1 MAQLLQNKVRALVS
15 KKKHR
20 MREDGFDLDL
30 TYVTPRIIAMGIPSV
45 DYQKVYR
52 NRIEDVESFLN
63 KRHGASY
70 KVYNLCSEMRN
81 TYAMTRF
88 GGRFERFPFD
98 DHSPPPLGLLYYFC
112 ESA

>member
-45 DYQKVYR
+45 DYQKMYR
-52 NRIEDVESFLN
+52 NRIEDVE
-63 KRHGASY
+63 
-70 KVYNLCSEMRN
+70 
-81 TYAMTRF
+81 RF
-88 GGRFERFPFD
+88 WRRGTPQITK
-98 DHSPPPLGLLYYFC
+98 STT
-112 ESA
+112 SALKHAIRTP